1 MVIQNYEYALDLLD
15 EYDHRALVLDRV
27 TKMKVSKVTIDEIH
41 KIINEMRTDFFTDLF
56 WVERESSFLNSIEN
70 VYQIAFGEEEQYYV
84 KNHHEAIVSREL
96 FDDVQVIMKKLG
108 GRRV

>member
-56 WVERESSFLNSIEN
+56 
-70 VYQIAFGEEEQYYV
+70 
-84 KNHHEAIVSREL
+84 
-96 FDDVQVIMKKLG
+96 
-108 GRRV
+108 